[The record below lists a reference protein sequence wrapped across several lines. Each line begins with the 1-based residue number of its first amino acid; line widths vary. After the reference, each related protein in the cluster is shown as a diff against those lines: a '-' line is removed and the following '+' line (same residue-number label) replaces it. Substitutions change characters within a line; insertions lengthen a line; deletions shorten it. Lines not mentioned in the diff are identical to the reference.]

1 MTACTTD
8 LTFQVWCE
16 HQGVWKHV
24 ADRAGYD
31 AAVETANAWA
41 AETGEAHKVTDDAGQ
56 DITPIPFESV
66 SDDELRG
73 MWHGILTKRGDHD
86 EEWAAIAAD
95 LRVDE
100 RRREAVDTAVAT
112 ICKQVAK

>member
-1 MTACTTD
+1 MIASPID
-8 LTFQVWCE
+8 LTFQVWRK
-16 HQGVWKHV
+16 HDGVWKHV
-24 ADRAGYD
+24 ANRAGYD

-56 DITPIPFESV
+56 DITPIPFEAV

-73 MWHGILTKRGDHD
+73 MWHGILTRRGDD
-86 EEWAAIAAD
+86 EEWAAIGAD

-100 RRREAVDTAVAT
+100 RRQEAVNSRVAE
-112 ICKQVAK
+112 IGQQVAK